1 MVGQPGS
8 EVPLGS
14 NESRALALQ
23 GLGQQGLSQGGMGHV
38 SLVPGQGSDTAQLQ
52 RELRARV
59 GLEGKGLLHN
69 ACKGLLSYTIPE
81 KLWRDIKP
89 S

>member
-1 MVGQPGS
+1 MVGQPSS
-8 EVPLGS
+8 EVLLGS
-14 NESRALALQ
+14 NESRALAW
-23 GLGQQGLSQGGMGHV
+23 GCPREGW
-38 SLVPGQGSDTAQLQ
+38 DTCHWCQARAQT

-69 ACKGLLSYTIPE
+69 TCKGLLSYTIPE

>member
-1 MVGQPGS
+1 M
-8 EVPLGS
+8 
-14 NESRALALQ
+14 
-23 GLGQQGLSQGGMGHV
+23 
-38 SLVPGQGSDTAQLQ
+38 SLMPGQGSDTAQLQ
-52 RELRARV
+52 RELRAHV

-69 ACKGLLSYTIPE
+69 ACKWLLSYTIPE